1 MGSNSVVQ
9 CVRHLMGQPL
19 YCSTADAGRVGR
31 GGMVIAPPPTH
42 DLAVSVCFHGC
53 LAFFHWHFPSRF
65 PSSPPLNQS
74 LCNQQQPLLWDF
86 STIPKL
92 QFPGAEPSRGPVFL
106 SGVCMAAS
114 RTVWF
119 SFYLGCHRTSVS
131 LSALNVSPWL
141 RKCPSVGIGPL
152 LQFSHPPRAGPV
164 LPTLLFFPLVPSYS
178 RVLHGSIYP
187 FPLVRYSC
195 PLSADALLCL
205 KVYPWCICGERC
217 TPHPPTPPPSCSLII

>member
-1 MGSNSVVQ
+1 MFGVSGTYRAPSLAGVLLCRSALKALKGASWVGSFSVAQ
-9 CVRHLMGQPL
+9 CVRHLMGQPP
-19 YCSTADAGRVGR
+19 YCSAADAGRVGR

-114 RTVWF
+114 RTV
-119 SFYLGCHRTSVS
+119 
-131 LSALNVSPWL
+131 
-141 RKCPSVGIGPL
+141 
-152 LQFSHPPRAGPV
+152 
-164 LPTLLFFPLVPSYS
+164 
-178 RVLHGSIYP
+178 
-187 FPLVRYSC
+187 
-195 PLSADALLCL
+195 
-205 KVYPWCICGERC
+205 
-217 TPHPPTPPPSCSLII
+217 